1 MGFNF
6 EGKKGVEL
14 LESSDF
20 QLKVKINDED
30 YIIIAQTGAGAK
42 RTMRLVQKAM
52 MPQLT
57 RAQAMIERA
66 YKRLSAEEQAR
77 VKKLQELMRGE
88 VAEGEN
94 PPTPAELAA
103 AEKEI
108 NTLIEKGMDSADYEA
123 SMVSVYEALNPD
135 QEAELDT
142 VLMKNV
148 QSVKDGALDDPAKF
162 NKHFTRKTLKNLD
175 VLRDIVIEFNDF
187 LDQSGSR
194 E

>member
-1 MGFNF
+1 MAFNF

-14 LESSDF
+14 ISASDF
-20 QLKVKINDED
+20 ELKVSINGED
-30 YIIIAQTGAGAK
+30 YIILAQTGAGAK

-66 YKRLSAEEQAR
+66 YKRLSAEDQAR
-77 VKKLQELMRGE
+77 VKELQGLMRDGDLSGE
-88 VAEGEN
+88 A
-94 PPTPAELAA
+94 
-103 AEKEI
+103 EI

-148 QSVKDGALDDPAKF
+148 QSVRDGALDNPEKF